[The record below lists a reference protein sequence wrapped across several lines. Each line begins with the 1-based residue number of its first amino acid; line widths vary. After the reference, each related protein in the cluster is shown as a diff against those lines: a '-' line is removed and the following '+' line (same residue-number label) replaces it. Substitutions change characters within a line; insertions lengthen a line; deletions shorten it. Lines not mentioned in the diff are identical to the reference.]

1 MGPSDV
7 EPRHLQGLLGT
18 AGKSMAAMP
27 DGKRI
32 IERLRE
38 ADSRDDFLFVLRSA
52 DLGVD
57 APAREVIQDEAWRRW
72 QDVKAT
78 LLQSAELQLQ
88 ERYDS
93 NA

>member
-1 MGPSDV
+1 MASDV
-7 EPRHLQGLLGT
+7 ELRHLPGLLGT
-18 AGKSMAAMP
+18 AGKSLAAMP

-32 IERLRE
+32 VERLRE
-38 ADSRDDFLFVLRSA
+38 ADSREDLLFILRSA
-52 DLGVD
+52 DLGL
-57 APAREVIQDEAWRRW
+57 AEPAREVIHEEAWRRW

-78 LLQSAELQLQ
+78 LLQSAELQLH

>member
-1 MGPSDV
+1 MSAPEV

-18 AGKSMAAMP
+18 AGKSLAAMP

-32 IERLRE
+32 VERLRD
-38 ADSRDDFLFVLRSA
+38 ADSRDDLLFILRSA

-57 APAREVIQDEAWRRW
+57 PPAREVIQDEARRSW
-72 QDVKAT
+72 QGVKAT
-78 LLQSAELQLQ
+78 LLQSAELQLH